1 MINQLPRLKALP
13 QSLPLERAVRIE
25 LQEGVPIFRA
35 SSLIQNRVEELLYKQ
50 RDSKLTAN
58 EDQELSLYEELD
70 DYLSYANRIMRN
82 DFIEE

>member
-13 QSLPLERAVRIE
+13 ESLPLERAVRIE

-50 RDSKLTAN
+50 RDSKLTVN

-70 DYLSYANRIMRN
+70 DYLSYANRVMRN
-82 DFIEE
+82 DFIEK

>member
-13 QSLPLERAVRIE
+13 QSLPLEQAVRIE

-35 SSLIQNRVEELLYKQ
+35 SSLIQNRIEELLYKQ
-50 RDSKLTAN
+50 RDSKLMAN

-82 DFIEE
+82 DFIEK

>member
-13 QSLPLERAVRIE
+13 QSLPLEKAVRIE
-25 LQEGVPIFRA
+25 LQEGLPIFRA
-35 SSLIQNRVEELLYKQ
+35 SSLVQNRVEELLYKQ
-50 RDSKLTAN
+50 RESKITAK

-82 DFIEE
+82 DFIER